1 VTSIYNAWKSG
12 SREGSKIIG
21 RSRTY
26 VGSSVRPGPADAGD
40 AGETSGFTSCA
51 GNGACNAGRLQ
62 PRLFPVALGR
72 GLRVAAGTGSG
83 ACPGSEFCTGAGLNC
98 DGINAEAAGA
108 GAWAGFELCTGAG
121 LNCDGINA
129 EAAGAGAWAGF
140 ELCTGAGLNCD
151 GINAGAAGAGAGA
164 SAGFALC
171 TGAGLNCDGSV
182 NAGAGVGS
190 PNAVSK
196 TGINVVRVCGYLVSH
211 IVPFFRLVRTAL
223 NRNAS

>member
-1 VTSIYNAWKSG
+1 
-12 SREGSKIIG
+12 
-21 RSRTY
+21 
-26 VGSSVRPGPADAGD
+26 
-40 AGETSGFTSCA
+40 
-51 GNGACNAGRLQ
+51 
-62 PRLFPVALGR
+62 
-72 GLRVAAGTGSG
+72 VAAGTGAG

-108 GAWAGFELCTGAG
+108 WAGFEL
-121 LNCDGINA
+121 
-129 EAAGAGAWAGF
+129 W
-140 ELCTGAGLNCD
+140 TGAGLNCD
-151 GINAGAAGAGAGA
+151 GINAGAAGAGA

-190 PNAVSK
+190 PNAVSG
-196 TGINVVRVCGYLVSH
+196 TGINVVLVYGYLVSH